1 MSRLQL
7 ALNVADLDS
16 AIAFYSKLFGAAP
29 AKVQP
34 GYAHFAITN
43 PPLKLVLFEGGET
56 GTINHLGVEHLSHE
70 SLIDEIQRI
79 KDVGLA
85 TFDEGQVDC
94 CYALSDKA
102 WLTGPDA
109 TRWEIYSV
117 LADTQ
122 PDTGPTSSAV
132 ECCVADP
139 VSVSIGGGTTLAAT
153 GGCC

>member
-16 AIAFYSKLFGAAP
+16 AIAFYSKLFGTAP

-34 GYAHFAITN
+34 GYANFAITN

-70 SLIDEIQRI
+70 SLTDEIQRI

-102 WLTGPDA
+102 WLTGPDT

-122 PDTGPTSSAV
+122 PEAGTATAADN
-132 ECCVADP
+132 CCAGEP
-139 VSVSIGGGTTLAAT
+139 VSVSIGAGTTSVAT